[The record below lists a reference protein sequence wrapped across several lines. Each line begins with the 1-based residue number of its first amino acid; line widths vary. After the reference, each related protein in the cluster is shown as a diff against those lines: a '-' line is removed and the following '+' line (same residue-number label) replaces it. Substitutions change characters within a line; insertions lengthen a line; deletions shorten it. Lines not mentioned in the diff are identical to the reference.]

1 MGKFFESEIVREQLE
16 AISKLQ
22 QEIYG
27 NTMSFPTMP
36 RADQLEHVDKLTELL
51 EKQEIMYAR
60 LSLSDDPEA
69 RELLNTLKSSIALMG
84 FPPTMDMNTFFDNIS
99 KTVQTLRLSID
110 N

>member
-16 AISKLQ
+16 SISKLQ

-27 NTMSFPTMP
+27 NTMSFATMP
-36 RADQLEHVDKLTELL
+36 RADKLEHVDKLTELL

-69 RELLNTLKSSIALMG
+69 RDLLNTLKSSIALMG